1 MKKFYPELKTFL
13 ILMIGTWGMVLILSL
28 LGLLN
33 PSDPKL
39 KLLIVGLL
47 GGLALITL
55 AGILTSSVLV
65 FQDNVILYK
74 PYLFSKTRELPFSA
88 IKHITFHYWRGWKIE
103 IDYRNDYVQGN
114 KNRTFI
120 LRAVDVTL
128 MEEFFRQFP
137 KELFSLN
144 LPTPVFL
151 SKREK
156 DFLWKSGLLT
166 QKQQEHLFKHHNVK

>member
-1 MKKFYPELKTFL
+1 MKKFYPELKTFRIL
-13 ILMIGTWGMVLILSL
+13 IIAWVMAFIFSL
-28 LGLLN
+28 LCLLP

-55 AGILTSSVLV
+55 AGILTNSSLI

-88 IKHITFHYWRGWKIE
+88 IKHITFDYWRGWKIE

-114 KNRTFI
+114 KNRRFI
-120 LRAVDVTL
+120 LRVVDITL

-144 LPTPVFL
+144 LPIPVFL

-156 DFLWKSGLLT
+156 EFLLKSELLT
-166 QKQQEHLFKHHNVK
+166 QKQQEYLFKYQNSK